1 VCVPRVTNFERT
13 VSFRRE
19 KNEKMEQKQPR
30 FTVGRLK
37 ERVVVSVVVKSEYK
51 QAKSLSRSKC
61 ECSKI
66 LILLYV

>member
-1 VCVPRVTNFERT
+1 MNGRSRLEERKMKKWSRNNHT
-13 VSFRRE
+13 V
-19 KNEKMEQKQPR
+19 
-30 FTVGRLK
+30 VGRLK
-37 ERVVVSVVVKSEYK
+37 ERVVVVVVVKSEYK